1 MKTLLQLFDE
11 WFYYHLFLRRIFGKK
26 VKDVDLLELRDN
38 LDQLAPVIFLSTG
51 RCGTKWL
58 NTVFS
63 KEKSS
68 VSLHHPIPVMRS
80 QAKVAYSFEF
90 AKCSDNE
97 QLLLQ
102 EMFLGGREELFL
114 RAEKSKKNL
123 IFTDS
128 RMTFFAEVIRSIFPK
143 AKFVHLHRHPGEV
156 VRSGLRRRWY
166 VEENQSDLNR
176 IEPLPHSSFHQQW
189 EEFDSIEKNAWLW
202 NETNRWISAFL
213 EQVPERQK
221 MSLSFNDWSVDTI
234 QSLCSFCEVQ
244 ISDQVIERRLNVS
257 VNRQKSV
264 AIPPFRDW
272 NQEDQEKVRR
282 LCSEMA
288 THLNYSI

>member
-1 MKTLLQLFDE
+1 MKTLLQLFDD

-26 VKDVDLLELRDN
+26 VKDVKLLELRDN

-128 RMTFFAEVIRSIFPK
+128 RLTFFAEVIRSIFPK

-166 VEENQSDLNR
+166 VEENQPVLNR
-176 IEPLPHSSFHQQW
+176 I
-189 EEFDSIEKNAWLW
+189 
-202 NETNRWISAFL
+202 
-213 EQVPERQK
+213 
-221 MSLSFNDWSVDTI
+221 
-234 QSLCSFCEVQ
+234 
-244 ISDQVIERRLNVS
+244 
-257 VNRQKSV
+257 
-264 AIPPFRDW
+264 
-272 NQEDQEKVRR
+272 
-282 LCSEMA
+282 
-288 THLNYSI
+288 